1 MHIQKGSII
10 VEDTGYGTAW
20 QNPDGRLFVMFSGCN
35 EAYEITADEAV
46 DGRLVSVDCTI
57 EQTLGSW
64 GPTQEFRR
72 YLENRTEERKGVTAY
87 FSMFGGKY
95 HPWKK
100 HQPMGLL

>member
-1 MHIQKGSII
+1 MTSN
-10 VEDTGYGTAW
+10 D
-20 QNPDGRLFVMFSGCN
+20 DGDDV
-35 EAYEITADEAV
+35 YEITADETV
-46 DGRLVSVDCTI
+46 EQFGYTLV
-57 EQTLGSW
+57 QTLGSW